1 MIENGTLDQTV
12 VKVMKEGHVISSSP
26 GKANF
31 KLKLDFDKNYLISF
45 SKEGFITKSIAVNTQ
60 LPQERISKPVEP
72 YKIGVKLFK
81 QYEGINIVVYNQ
93 PVAKIHFNP
102 MLDEFDY
109 DTDYTKSILS
119 KLNETEKQLE
129 KKAAE
134 ERLTTTG
141 TVAGSM
147 MESTT
152 KQNNNSSSSGRLQ
165 ERNLRKRTAD
175 DGNQDQSFIQE
186 PFNRE
191 VSQNIELSSGSNENN
206 SVPLIANESEKQ
218 KQGYQLYNDTPGAQN
233 TDGAD
238 DSNEKISPTI
248 DRETAGL
255 VNLNTAIDAH
265 IVSRIP
271 SRDYDPGNL
280 IHNDSGND
288 IYSDALHI
296 APNTTSYRTQW
307 KEQGRTITVIKIV
320 HGINTSEYRKVDYDW
335 GGLYYFKD
343 QYFTISQN
351 VYHWATGEK

>member
-175 DGNQDQSFIQE
+175 DGNQDQSFIQDLSV
-186 PFNRE
+186 N
-191 VSQNIELSSGSNENN
+191 SQDSAISSSKL
-206 SVPLIANESEKQ
+206 PEK
-218 KQGYQLYNDTPGAQN
+218 
-233 TDGAD
+233 
-238 DSNEKISPTI
+238 SIS
-248 DRETAGL
+248 
-255 VNLNTAIDAH
+255 
-265 IVSRIP
+265 
-271 SRDYDPGNL
+271 
-280 IHNDSGND
+280 
-288 IYSDALHI
+288 
-296 APNTTSYRTQW
+296 
-307 KEQGRTITVIKIV
+307 
-320 HGINTSEYRKVDYDW
+320 
-335 GGLYYFKD
+335 
-343 QYFTISQN
+343 
-351 VYHWATGEK
+351 